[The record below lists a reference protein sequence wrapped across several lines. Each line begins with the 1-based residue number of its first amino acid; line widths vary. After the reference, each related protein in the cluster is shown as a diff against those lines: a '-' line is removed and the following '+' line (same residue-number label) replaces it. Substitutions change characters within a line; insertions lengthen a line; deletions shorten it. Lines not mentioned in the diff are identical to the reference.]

1 MPAAPMPT
9 PSAKTPVLFIHDG
22 GVDDY
27 LALALLLTIDHIDLR
42 AIVVTPADCYIKPA
56 VSATRKILDLAGRS
70 QIPVAESTIRGLNP
84 FPRLFR
90 RDAFTVDHLPVLNER
105 DGIVAPRIDE
115 PGQHYVARLLSAVDP
130 SQPWTVLETGPF
142 STLAAALDLAP
153 GCERGIRE
161 ILWMG
166 GALDVR
172 GNIDASLEAGQDG
185 SAEWNVYFDPPAA
198 ARVFESGVPITLCP
212 LDLTNRVPITS
223 EFVRRLCRMRRH
235 PLCELAAS
243 CYALVMHQDY
253 FAWDVLTTAAL
264 GRPDLFRRGE
274 RQVELVVD
282 GPSQGRT
289 RPCQPPAGR
298 RVEVLTDVDLPGF
311 YAYLFDS
318 WTREPGGP
326 H

>member
-1 MPAAPMPT
+1 MTAMNPT
-9 PSAKTPVLFIHDG
+9 TASSPTQRQPVLFIHDG

-27 LALALLLTIDHIDLR
+27 LALALLLSMKHIDVR

-56 VSATRKILDLAGRS
+56 VSATRKILDLVKRS
-70 QIPVAESTIRGLNP
+70 TIPVAESTIRGLNP

-90 RDAFTVDHLPVLNER
+90 RDAFTVDHLPVLNEA
-105 DGIVAPRIDE
+105 DSVIAQQVDE
-115 PGQHYVARLLSAVDP
+115 SGQHFVARLLSSVDP
-130 SQPWTVLETGPF
+130 SRPWTVLETGPL
-142 STLAAALDLAP
+142 STLAAAFDISP
-153 GCERGIRE
+153 NCVRGIRE

-172 GNIDASLEAGQDG
+172 GNIDASLEPGQDG

-198 ARVFESGVPITLCP
+198 ARVFDSGVPITLCP

-223 EFVRRLCRMRRH
+223 DFVHRLCRMRRH

-264 GRPDLFRRGE
+264 GRPDLFTRGS
-274 RQVELVVD
+274 RQVQIVVD

-289 RPCQPPAGR
+289 RPCQAPAGR
-298 RVEVLTDVDLPGF
+298 RVDVLTDVNLPAF
-311 YAYLFDS
+311 YDYLFQS
-318 WTREPGGP
+318 WTSA
-326 H
+326 

>member
-1 MPAAPMPT
+1 MTLSIAST
-9 PSAKTPVLFIHDG
+9 PPQTTQRPPVLFIHDG

-27 LALALLLTIDHIDLR
+27 LALALLLTMDGIDLR
-42 AIVVTPADCYIKPA
+42 AIVVTPADCYIRPA

-70 QIPVAESTIRGLNP
+70 DIPVAESTIRGLNP

-90 RDAFTVDHLPVLNER
+90 RDAFTVDHLPLLNER
-105 DGIVAPRIDE
+105 EDILAPRIDE
-115 PGQHYVARLLSAVDP
+115 PGQSVVARLLSAADP

-142 STLAAALDLAP
+142 STLAAAFDIAP

-198 ARVFESGVPITLCP
+198 ARVFASGVPITMCP

-223 EFVRRLCRMRRH
+223 DFVRRLCRMRRH

-264 GRPDLFRRGE
+264 GRPDLFQRGS
-274 RQVELVVD
+274 RQVEIIVD
-282 GPSQGRT
+282 GAAQGRT
-289 RPCQPPAGR
+289 RPCQPPVGR
-298 RVEVLTDVDLPGF
+298 RVDVLTEVDLPGF
-311 YAYLFDS
+311 YQYLFDS
-318 WTREPGGP
+318 WTR
-326 H
+326 